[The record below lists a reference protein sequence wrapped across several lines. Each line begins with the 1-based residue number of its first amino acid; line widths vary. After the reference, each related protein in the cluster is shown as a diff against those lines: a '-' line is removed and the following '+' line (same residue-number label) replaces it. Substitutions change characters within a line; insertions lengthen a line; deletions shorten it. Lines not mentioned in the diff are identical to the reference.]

1 MFAVFVVFNVVDCIL
16 KGVSKDCYE
25 EDSVK
30 VVQIK
35 EGIFYLIVINLAG
48 FLYIL
53 YCCINIICKP
63 LFH

>member
-1 MFAVFVVFNVVDCIL
+1 MFAVLVVFDVVDCIL
-16 KGVSKDCYE
+16 KGVSKDRYE

-35 EGIFYLIVINLAG
+35 EGIFNLSVIQLAS

-63 LFH
+63 FFH